1 MAIKIF
7 IDQGHNPRNPN
18 SGAEGNGLQE
28 ADLTYKIGIILRDML
43 NKNPNYEAI
52 TSRNSPDEILGTSNS
67 TSLSARTRAAN
78 EWGADYFISLHA
90 NASSNSSA
98 TGSEA
103 FVYSQTSKAK
113 PLAESILK
121 WLQYIVGVKP
131 RGVFARPGLYVLRK
145 TTMPALLLEM
155 GFITNAG
162 EARNMDENPG
172 DYALG
177 IYDGIINYFGT
188 NQ

>member
-1 MAIKIF
+1 MPIKIF
-7 IDQGHNPRNPN
+7 IDQGHNPINPN

-28 ADLTYKIGIILRDML
+28 ANLTYTIGVILRDML
-43 NKNPNYEAI
+43 NNNPDYEAI
-52 TSRNSPDEILGTSNS
+52 TSRNSPSEVLGTSNS
-67 TSLSARTRAAN
+67 GSLAARVNAAN

-90 NASSNSSA
+90 NASVNADA

-103 FVYSQTSKAK
+103 YVYSSASSAF

-131 RGVFARPGLYVLRK
+131 RGTFVRPSLYVLRK
-145 TTMPALLLEM
+145 TRMPALLLEL

-162 EARNMDENPG
+162 EAANMRDDPG

-177 IYDGIINYFGT
+177 IYDGIVNYFG
-188 NQ
+188 

>member
-43 NKNPNYEAI
+43 NKNPDYEAI
-52 TSRNSPDEILGTSNS
+52 TSRNSPNEILGTSNS
-67 TSLSARTRAAN
+67 SSLSARTTAAN
-78 EWGADYFISLHA
+78 QWGADYFISLHA
-90 NASSNSSA
+90 NASSNSSIA
-98 TGSEA
+98 GSEA
-103 FVYSQTSKAK
+103 FVFSQNSQAE

-121 WLQYIVGVKP
+121 WLQYIVGTKP
-131 RGVFARPGLYVLRK
+131 RGVFARPGLFVLRK
-145 TTMPALLLEM
+145 TKMPALLLEM
-155 GFITNAG
+155 GFITNAE
-162 EARNMDENPG
+162 EARNMNENPG

-188 NQ
+188 DQ

>member
-7 IDQGHNPRNPN
+7 IDQGHNPKNPN
-18 SGAEGNGLQE
+18 SGAVGNGFQE
-28 ADLTYKIGIILRDML
+28 ADLMYRIGIILRDML
-43 NKNPNYEAI
+43 NKNAEYEAI

-67 TSLSARTRAAN
+67 SSLASRTNAAN

-90 NASSNSSA
+90 NASTNTSA

-103 FVYSQTSKAK
+103 FVFSKNGRAE

-121 WLQYIVGVKP
+121 WLQYIVGTKS

-145 TTMPALLLEM
+145 TQMPATLLEL
-155 GFITNAG
+155 GFITNEQ
-162 EARNMDENPG
+162 EARNMYENPG

-177 IYDGIINYFGT
+177 IYDGIINYFKT
-188 NQ
+188 E

>member
-28 ADLTYKIGIILRDML
+28 ADLTYKIGILLREML
-43 NKNPNYEAI
+43 NKNPEFEAI
-52 TSRNSPDEILGTSNS
+52 TSRNSPSEILGTSNS
-67 TSLSARTRAAN
+67 SSLAARAN
-78 EWGADYFISLHA
+78 MANDWGADYFISLHA
-90 NASSNSSA
+90 NASSNSQA

-103 FVYSQTSKAK
+103 FVYSESSKAK

-121 WLQYIVGVKP
+121 WLQYIVGTKP
-131 RGVFARPGLYVLRK
+131 RGVFARPSLYVLRK
-145 TTMPALLLEM
+145 TRMPALLLEM
-155 GFITNAG
+155 GFITNAE
-162 EARNMDENPG
+162 EARNMNENPG

-177 IYDGIINYFGT
+177 IYDGIVNYFNVNG
-188 NQ
+188 

>member
-1 MAIKIF
+1 MPIKIF

-28 ADLTYKIGIILRDML
+28 ADLTYTIGIILRDML
-43 NKNPNYEAI
+43 NNNPDYEAI
-52 TSRNSPDEILGTSNS
+52 TSRNSPDEVLGTSNS
-67 TSLSARTRAAN
+67 GSLAARVNAAD
-78 EWGADYFISLHA
+78 EWDADYFISLHA
-90 NASSNSSA
+90 NASTNPEA

-103 FVYSQTSKAK
+103 FVYSASSPAF

-131 RGVFARPGLYVLRK
+131 RGTFVRPSLYVLRK
-145 TTMPALLLEM
+145 TDMPALLLEM
-155 GFITNAG
+155 GFITNPG
-162 EARNMDENPG
+162 EAANMRDNPG

-177 IYDGIINYFGT
+177 IYDGIINYFG
-188 NQ
+188 